1 MEQLFKQRRLW
12 STGCASFYI
21 RHKVGR
27 WYLSVAV
34 KCQIGTLDISDFVLL
49 DTGADR
55 SVIGGEMAIL
65 LENELGPPIDSF
77 SMSTRFGRIFGSLHH
92 IPICL
97 TAKQGCGNDLTV
109 ESSVFV
115 SEEWENRFSIS
126 VWLNS
131 SDNKIRDV
139 ADSVFF
145 SLKKCPG
152 FRNRRSYIFRKRKR
166 FFAALRMTSK
176 TQNDI
181 EKLN

>member
-27 WYLSVAV
+27 WYLPVAV

-49 DTGADR
+49 DTGAEW
-55 SVIGGEMAIL
+55 SVIGGELAIL
-65 LENELGPPIDSF
+65 LENELSPPIESF

-92 IPICL
+92 ISICL

-115 SEEWENRFSIS
+115 SEEWEGPTVLGYRGF
-126 VWLNS
+126 LE
-131 SDNKIRDV
+131 KIRFAFD
-139 ADSVFF
+139 
-145 SLKKCPG
+145 PG
-152 FRNRRSYIFRKRKR
+152 IVPGEQIFY
-166 FFAALRMTSK
+166 FGMA
-176 TQNDI
+176 
-181 EKLN
+181 E